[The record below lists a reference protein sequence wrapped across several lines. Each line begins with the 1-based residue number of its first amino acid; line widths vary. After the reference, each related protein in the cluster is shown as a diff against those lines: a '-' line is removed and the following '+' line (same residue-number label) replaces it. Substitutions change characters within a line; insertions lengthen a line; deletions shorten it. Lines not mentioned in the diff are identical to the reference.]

1 MNRNQIEGSCK
12 QWVGKLQSQ
21 WGKWTDDAEL
31 VNAGERTQF
40 AGKIQQQYGTV
51 KQQAELQLQEF
62 RERHRDWNPAARD
75 RG

>member
-1 MNRNQIEGSCK
+1 
-12 QWVGKLQSQ
+12 
-21 WGKWTDDAEL
+21 
-31 VNAGERTQF
+31 
-40 AGKIQQQYGTV
+40 V